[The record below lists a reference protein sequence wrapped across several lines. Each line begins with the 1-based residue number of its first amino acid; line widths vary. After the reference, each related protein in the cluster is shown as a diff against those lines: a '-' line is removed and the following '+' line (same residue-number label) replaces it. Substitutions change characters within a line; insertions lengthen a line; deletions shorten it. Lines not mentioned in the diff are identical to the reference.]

1 METEQP
7 NSDSFDERQ
16 SIQVIREMIEI
27 SKKKLYN
34 DGILFII
41 WGWTMFNVN
50 ILGFIERKV
59 VLTFQIQR
67 ILSLFGN
74 IIGIFALGF
83 SIYYILKHRKKVQTY
98 IGISLRYIW
107 FSMFVCM
114 VLINL
119 IQFNVLHKIHFE
131 LQYPI
136 FMVIIAFAW
145 GTKTQI
151 NYHWWSCIWIN
162 GVTFFLFYITK
173 STTHRSN
180 CMDYCICYSW
190 SYFVCKSQKLNMMFK
205 DLDQVLHSQARLAIM
220 SLLLGVKKAE
230 FNFLLENINTTKG
243 NLSFQ
248 LNKLNEVEYVKIV
261 KSFKGKYPLT
271 TCEITEK
278 GIKAYENY
286 VNTIDEYFKEFKNKQ
301 KQQ

>member
-1 METEQP
+1 
-7 NSDSFDERQ
+7 
-16 SIQVIREMIEI
+16 
-27 SKKKLYN
+27 
-34 DGILFII
+34 
-41 WGWTMFNVN
+41 
-50 ILGFIERKV
+50 
-59 VLTFQIQR
+59 
-67 ILSLFGN
+67 
-74 IIGIFALGF
+74 
-83 SIYYILKHRKKVQTY
+83 
-98 IGISLRYIW
+98 
-107 FSMFVCM
+107 
-114 VLINL
+114 
-119 IQFNVLHKIHFE
+119 
-131 LQYPI
+131 
-136 FMVIIAFAW
+136 
-145 GTKTQI
+145 
-151 NYHWWSCIWIN
+151 
-162 GVTFFLFYITK
+162 
-173 STTHRSN
+173 
-180 CMDYCICYSW
+180 
-190 SYFVCKSQKLNMMFK
+190 MMFK